1 MKCMHTEKEGH
12 VDRYNIPILQRS
24 AIWNAMTSDLL
35 KLNCYYARNSMCVLI
50 GTSLTDVQID
60 LGKPQ

>member
-1 MKCMHTEKEGH
+1 MYTEKEGH

-35 KLNCYYARNSMCVLI
+35 KSNCHARKSMYVLI

>member
-1 MKCMHTEKEGH
+1 MYTEKEGH
-12 VDRYNIPILQRS
+12 VDRNNIPILQRS
-24 AIWNAMTSDLL
+24 AIWNAMTSDLS
-35 KLNCYYARNSMCVLI
+35 KLNCYARNSMYVLI